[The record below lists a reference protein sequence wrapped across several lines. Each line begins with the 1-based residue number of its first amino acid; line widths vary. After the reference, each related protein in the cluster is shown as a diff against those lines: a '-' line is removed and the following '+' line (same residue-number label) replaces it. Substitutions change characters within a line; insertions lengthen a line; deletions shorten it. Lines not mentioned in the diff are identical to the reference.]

1 MKLEKEL
8 EAVKVEKQGRRALEQ
23 TLFPWPFAVRSPH
36 MALFS
41 FFTSIFLAVL
51 A

>member
-1 MKLEKEL
+1 MNSEKALEVVE
-8 EAVKVEKQGRRALEQ
+8 VEKQERRALEQ

-41 FFTSIFLAVL
+41 FFTSIFFAVL